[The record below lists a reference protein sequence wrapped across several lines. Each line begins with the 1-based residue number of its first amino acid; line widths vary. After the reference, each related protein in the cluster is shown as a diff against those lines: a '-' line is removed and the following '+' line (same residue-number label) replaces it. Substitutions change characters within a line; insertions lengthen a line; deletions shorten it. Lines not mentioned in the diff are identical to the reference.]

1 MFVSVAGSVN
11 VMIKNAFAL
20 PVTCQE
26 PAVAAVGCTVVET
39 PLITVPKSRLRGVVI
54 VMPTVTTTA
63 SAVTA
68 PVGVCALARPINP
81 APLRSRR
88 SPTRRQQVTG
98 LPAALN
104 RERQAP

>member
-39 PLITVPKSRLRGVVI
+39 PLITVPSPG
-54 VMPTVTTTA
+54 
-63 SAVTA
+63 
-68 PVGVCALARPINP
+68 CAAW
-81 APLRSRR
+81 
-88 SPTRRQQVTG
+88 
-98 LPAALN
+98 
-104 RERQAP
+104 